1 MEIFHERLKQ
11 AIYSKNMSLTEFG
24 RILGVTQPTMSE
36 WCSGKS
42 IPNLKRFKQ
51 ICETLEAD
59 ANWLLGLN

>member
-11 AIYSKNMSLTEFG
+11 AIYSKNMSQRKFG
-24 RILGVTQPTMSE
+24 QILGVTAQTLNE